1 VPVSAF
7 SQVNEAQLYVSMSR
21 ARHAIHLFTDSKAAL
36 REAVTKTS
44 ERPSALSLLS
54 HAVTKAIGI
63 DLQRRAAMQQ
73 AQRGVDMA
81 RGMER

>member
-1 VPVSAF
+1 VLVSAPVAAF

-21 ARHAIHLFTDSKAAL
+21 ARH
-36 REAVTKTS
+36 
-44 ERPSALSLLS
+44 SALSLLS
-54 HAVTKAIGI
+54 HAVTNAIGI

-81 RGMER
+81 RGWER